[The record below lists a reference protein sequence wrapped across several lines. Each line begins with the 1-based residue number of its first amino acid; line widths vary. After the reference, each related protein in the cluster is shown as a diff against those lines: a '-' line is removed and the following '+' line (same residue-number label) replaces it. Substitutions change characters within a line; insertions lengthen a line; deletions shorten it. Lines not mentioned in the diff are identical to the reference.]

1 VRVPLAAAQMLKIFQ
16 LESWNMTA
24 EVFVGRTE
32 FKGEIDVQGTL
43 TIDAKKGKYVDFPYP
58 LKNIRSKIDF
68 HQNDI
73 QIVDLKADG
82 SGDAKVGIK
91 GNIHAT
97 QDDLVVELDLVA
109 ENAPIDRFLHDAVSG
124 QLATVMD
131 KLIDYEAYEK
141 IINLLDDPRESTF
154 ALGGEIDLDLLI
166 VHDSQRDSGVD
177 ITGSIVIEDIG
188 ILHNEFP
195 YPVVLRYGKV
205 ILDQQGLHVPDGIE
219 FLGYGGGKGF
229 LAGSILFW
237 DSGPAPA
244 IAITLENEKVT
255 SALVGAVI
263 QSAGETNELAARI
276 LGGLGLASNM
286 TMSGKVIGSV
296 EGTINT
302 SFDITLI
309 DGTSKPNE
317 KLAEAL
323 DVTGPFWPEG
333 FEFTEINAEIHID
346 NGVVIMK
353 GVTCKCDDDG
363 FLEASLEIN
372 KGDFD
377 LIMRGESLPI
387 SPRFAD
393 VLPQSS
399 SKKLTSAWRWL
410 EPTGVMD
417 AEIRMSH
424 SEDNS
429 DLYMR
434 IEPKELNVTGK
445 DRTTELK
452 LTNGSIIVEETNVF
466 FNELVFQL
474 SETEECQ
481 GTLYIKGEVN
491 GELEAYWDKVV
502 IDSPLTRAI
511 TGIVGGVSAVEYF
524 DSIQPTGIATA
535 KAILTTHPE
544 DKDILYDIEIVPSEF
559 SATFHKRRADAIFDA
574 DEFPSNNIIRFDNDG
589 MHFDHLSGTLGSG
602 DFFLDGEILSDEI
615 VKGSFNL
622 TWSGPTGDESLFAVL
637 PSVVGDTFVAI
648 KLKDGQST
656 LPNGKVT
663 FNGNDWNDL
672 SVEFNG
678 DISLDEVSMDVG
690 IPLKKIK
697 GVTRMAGKY
706 NEDKLSSLDMSI
718 AFEEMSTLGRTITDV
733 AGSLEFNPREKQ
745 FVFNGMRGESSSGG
759 VTVGGWIALDET
771 KEYEIEILIAGV
783 ELATG
788 DGEGV
793 VASLQGELRG
803 LFSIAGVRGDSDSR
817 RGVGRIRVENGHLE
831 IDPFSLTT
839 MRVLQLAFPSA
850 KTITGA
856 EIDLY
861 IKGDTIILEE
871 ITLRSSED
879 ITGFVLEGEG
889 TIDFDTF
896 EIQARLHPRAGLPI
910 LREITGVLN
919 DQLYSI
925 DLTGKLLDPK
935 VSVVPLPFL
944 SPLEN

>member
-1 VRVPLAAAQMLKIFQ
+1 
-16 LESWNMTA
+16 
-24 EVFVGRTE
+24 
-32 FKGEIDVQGTL
+32 
-43 TIDAKKGKYVDFPYP
+43 
-58 LKNIRSKIDF
+58 
-68 HQNDI
+68 
-73 QIVDLKADG
+73 
-82 SGDAKVGIK
+82 
-91 GNIHAT
+91 
-97 QDDLVVELDLVA
+97 
-109 ENAPIDRFLHDAVSG
+109 
-124 QLATVMD
+124 
-131 KLIDYEAYEK
+131 
-141 IINLLDDPRESTF
+141 
-154 ALGGEIDLDLLI
+154 
-166 VHDSQRDSGVD
+166 
-177 ITGSIVIEDIG
+177 
-188 ILHNEFP
+188 
-195 YPVVLRYGKV
+195 
-205 ILDQQGLHVPDGIE
+205 
-219 FLGYGGGKGF
+219 
-229 LAGSILFW
+229 
-237 DSGPAPA
+237 
-244 IAITLENEKVT
+244 
-255 SALVGAVI
+255 
-263 QSAGETNELAARI
+263 
-276 LGGLGLASNM
+276 
-286 TMSGKVIGSV
+286 
-296 EGTINT
+296 
-302 SFDITLI
+302 
-309 DGTSKPNE
+309 
-317 KLAEAL
+317 
-323 DVTGPFWPEG
+323 
-333 FEFTEINAEIHID
+333 
-346 NGVVIMK
+346 
-353 GVTCKCDDDG
+353 
-363 FLEASLEIN
+363 
-372 KGDFD
+372 
-377 LIMRGESLPI
+377 MRGESLPI

-399 SKKLTSAWRWL
+399 SKKLSSAWRWL

-417 AEIRMSH
+417 AVIQMSH

-452 LTNGSIIVEETNVF
+452 LKNGSIIVEETNVF

-474 SETEECQ
+474 SETEERQ

-491 GELEAYWDKVV
+491 GELEAYWDEVA

-535 KAILTTHPE
+535 KAIITTHGE
-544 DKDILYDIEIVPSEF
+544 DKDILYNIEIVPTTL
-559 SATFHKRRADAIFDA
+559 SATFHKRRAVAIFDA
-574 DEFPSNNIIRFDNDG
+574 DEFPSNNIIRFENDG

-817 RGVGRIRVENGHLE
+817 RGVGKIRVENGHLE

-871 ITLRSSED
+871 ITLRSSETD
-879 ITGFVLEGEG
+879 ITNFVLEGEG

-896 EIQARLHPRAGLPI
+896 EIKARLHPRAGLPI